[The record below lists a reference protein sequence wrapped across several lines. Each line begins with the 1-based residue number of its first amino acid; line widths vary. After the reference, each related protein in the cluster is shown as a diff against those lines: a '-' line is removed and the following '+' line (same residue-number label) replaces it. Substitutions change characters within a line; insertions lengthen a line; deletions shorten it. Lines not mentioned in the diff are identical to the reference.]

1 MSLPEA
7 RGLYVLI
14 DPEHTR
20 GRAPEAIARA
30 ALAGG
35 CAVLQLRAKRLPDAA
50 RLALAERLCA
60 LAHAAGVPFVMN
72 DRADLA
78 LLSSADGLHLGQ
90 DDLPL
95 PAVRRL
101 APKLTLSLS
110 THSLAQALEGA
121 RAGAELL
128 GFGPIFPTRSK
139 TLPEAV
145 VGLAALAEVVRAV
158 RVPVIAIGGI
168 TLETAREVAA
178 TGAQL
183 GAVISA
189 VGEADDPEQAARAL
203 HAALGGRPA

>member
-1 MSLPEA
+1 MILREA

-20 GRAPEAIARA
+20 GREPEAVARA

-35 CAVLQLRAKRLPDAA
+35 CAVLQLRAKRLADGA

-78 LLSSADGLHLGQ
+78 LLSGADGLHLGQ

-95 PAVRRL
+95 AAARRL
-101 APKLTLSLS
+101 APGLTLGLS
-110 THSLAQALEGA
+110 THSLAQALAGA

-128 GFGPIFPTRSK
+128 GFGPVYPTRSK
-139 TLPEAV
+139 ALAEPV
-145 VGLAALAEVVRAV
+145 VGLEALAAVVRGAG
-158 RVPVIAIGGI
+158 VPVIAIGGL
-168 TLETAREVAA
+168 TRDNAPEVAR
-178 TGAQL
+178 TGVRL
-183 GAVISA
+183 GAVIGA

-203 HAALGGRPA
+203 HAALGGRPL